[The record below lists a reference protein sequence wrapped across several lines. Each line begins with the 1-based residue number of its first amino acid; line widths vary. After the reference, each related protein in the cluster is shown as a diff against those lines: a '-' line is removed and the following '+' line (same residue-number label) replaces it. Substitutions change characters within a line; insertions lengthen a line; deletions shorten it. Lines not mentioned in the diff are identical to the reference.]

1 MSISNKRSGSDFLD
15 YFPPCWWWR
24 VQCYAFLKR
33 PQSRHHWAYLWALA
47 SSEARARPNR
57 RFKFPDV
64 SWTGCTD
71 SFSRHTRHFLWC
83 LVGIA
88 WFCLSPS
95 FACSPIKREVFS
107 FVKALYVICAQCLI
121 FLLNVFSVYTF
132 FVVVVVAMN
141 PFLWMY
147 FVQDPFEILAR
158 LYHQFYPLYTTI
170 WLYLFQI
177 KWAWSVRPTFSF
189 PLLSLSTRQLLLW
202 HTVVFFWYVNG
213 LERSARENV

>member
-33 PQSRHHWAYLWALA
+33 PQNRHHWAYLWALA

-64 SWTGCTD
+64 SWTRCTD
-71 SFSRHTRHFLWC
+71 LYTWHARHFLWC

-95 FACSPIKREVFS
+95 FACLPIKREVFFCNS
-107 FVKALYVICAQCLI
+107 ALCDLRSVPYFSPQCI
-121 FLLNVFSVYTF
+121 FCIYII

-189 PLLSLSTRQLLLW
+189 L
-202 HTVVFFWYVNG
+202 FFLYWRVNSFCDI
-213 LERSARENV
+213 L